1 MLDKPVKLGAGTSAA
16 STSLLAENIGALQA
30 LGAPHEP
37 RTLTYGLWRAFG
49 RDFLAALLPTLSN
62 LGYTLAILTILRYAA
77 MVIEIRDGW
86 PIQTGLES
94 AAALTALGGAGCTT
108 ACSASCGAV
117 IRLPITMNEW
127 RIANGSRAAISAA
140 IPGEYV
146 KPRSMPGTK
155 Q

>member
-1 MLDKPVKLGAGTSAA
+1 MTTASGSTSSAA
-16 STSLLAENIGALQA
+16 IASWYSVALIA
-30 LGAPHEP
+30 RSVSPCV
-37 RTLTYGLWRAFG
+37 AFG
-49 RDFLAALLPTLSN
+49 LSSI
-62 LGYTLAILTILRYAA
+62 ARA
-77 MVIEIRDGW
+77 
-86 PIQTGLES
+86 S
-94 AAALTALGGAGCTT
+94 AVGSTALGGAGCTT

-117 IRLPITMNEW
+117 IRFPITMKEW